1 MKIAPTAAL
10 PLLLLLL
17 LFSPAAMSSALAPS
31 GTDEHGLGIYIVFV
45 SRADYVDSPD
55 YDLALLASVV
65 GSAAEAKGALLYH
78 YSGVGFAAR
87 MAPEHAARLSKKDG
101 VAVLKDE
108 TYGIQED
115 GRLPRFLEENV

>member
-1 MKIAPTAAL
+1 MKMTTTAAL
-10 PLLLLLL
+10 PVLLFLI
-17 LFSPAAMSSALAPS
+17 FSPAAMPSALAPS
-31 GTDEHGLGIYIVFV
+31 GTPDHGSGVYIVFI

-55 YDLALLASVV
+55 YDLGLLASVV

-87 MAPEHAARLSKKDG
+87 LAPEHAARLSNKDG

-108 TYGIQED
+108 TYGIGGG
-115 GRLPRFLEENV
+115 GRLPRFFEENV